1 MSERR
6 NVNAMMVR
14 AGAAA
19 LTVWAMAALVAPAA
33 AQPVAD
39 TFRGKTVRMLLPTAP
54 GGGRSLYALPFAG
67 YFGKHIPG
75 NPTVLPVFMPGAGG
89 LIAVNNAH
97 GVAAP
102 DGLTIVSP
110 LTSVVTAQALGDEAV
125 KYDAGKLNWI
135 GRITDAT
142 RIFFVSSRIPERVLA
157 DFRSHE
163 VVIGSSGRGSETYL
177 NPAFMNKIFGTKFK
191 IVTGY
196 QSAGAM
202 NMAVERGETEG
213 AFSTWN
219 DVGSYHPDWLPDG
232 KIRIVLQ
239 IGLAKHPALPDVPLL
254 IDLAKSPAERSI
266 FRFVSSDSAMGLPI
280 VAPPGIPPE
289 RVAALRQAL
298 RETSADPDFLADAQ
312 MRGLPI
318 RPVAGG
324 DVQKIVDSVI
334 ATPKDVI
341 ATIKQS
347 IEDAKSDAKAR

>member
-1 MSERR
+1 MGKRR
-6 NVNAMMVR
+6 NANAMMVR

-19 LTVWAMAALVAPAA
+19 MVAWAVAVPIAPAA
-33 AQPVAD
+33 AQTLAD
-39 TFRGKTVRMLLPTAP
+39 SFRGKTIRMLLPTLP

-89 LIAVNNAH
+89 MIAVNNAY

-110 LTSVVTAQALGDEAV
+110 LASVVTAQALGDEAA
-125 KYDAGKLNWI
+125 KYDAGRLNWI

-142 RIFFVSSRIPERVLA
+142 RIFFVSTRIAAKVLA
-157 DFRSHE
+157 DFRAGE
-163 VVIGSSGRGSETYL
+163 VVIGASGRSSETYL
-177 NPAFMNKIFGTKFK
+177 NPAFMNKVFGTKFK

-202 NMAVERGETEG
+202 NLAVERGETEG

-239 IGLAKHPALPDVPLL
+239 IGLAKHPTLTDVPLL
-254 IDLAKSPAERSI
+254 IDLAENDADRGLVA
-266 FRFVSSDSAMGLPI
+266 FMSSDSQMGQSYA
-280 VAPPGIPPE
+280 APPGVPAPI
-289 RVAALRQAL
+289 VKALRQAFDD
-298 RETSADPDFLADAQ
+298 TMQDPGFIEKMQAAKVQFNPMNGEELGRSVKATLAAP
-312 MRGLPI
+312 RAVIERYKAAL
-318 RPVAGG
+318 
-324 DVQKIVDSVI
+324 VD
-334 ATPKDVI
+334 
-341 ATIKQS
+341 
-347 IEDAKSDAKAR
+347 E

>member
-1 MSERR
+1 MRERR
-6 NVNAMMVR
+6 HANAMI

-19 LTVWAMAALVAPAA
+19 LAIWAA
-33 AQPVAD
+33 APPIIPARAQTVAD
-39 TFRGKTVRMLLPTAP
+39 TFRGKTIRMLLPTLP

-89 LIAVNNAH
+89 LIAVNNAY

-110 LTSVVTAQALGDEAV
+110 LASVVTAQALGDEAV

-142 RIFFVSSRIPERVLA
+142 RIFFVSGRITAKVLA

-177 NPAFMNKIFGTKFK
+177 NPAFMNKIFGTKLK

-239 IGLAKHPALPDVPLL
+239 IGLAKHPALADVPLL
-254 IDLAKSPAERSI
+254 LDLAESEADRELVA
-266 FRFVSSDSAMGLPI
+266 FMSSDSQMGQSYA
-280 VAPPGIPPE
+280 APPGVPAPI
-289 RVAALRQAL
+289 VAALRQAFD
-298 RETSADPDFLADAQ
+298 ETMQDPGFMETMRAAKVQFNPMGGEELARSVEATLGAPRAVIERYKAALAD
-312 MRGLPI
+312 
-318 RPVAGG
+318 
-324 DVQKIVDSVI
+324 
-334 ATPKDVI
+334 
-341 ATIKQS
+341 
-347 IEDAKSDAKAR
+347 E